1 MMNFERGQSPK
12 DAMNIGAKKI
22 AWGVDEGSYYIN
34 DNEFEL
40 SPRNLPGFLESI
52 KTLSLPND
60 PIYGPQEIRMETFDD
75 GEDEYCTE
83 TRFLHDLA
91 GKVLKYDDVFYQMPT
106 LDEIVAGGFVHLL
119 MNQFE
124 GFIED
129 CEEDYE
135 ASFRELVSKMDNPIE
150 LPEKP
155 RKIAIDIETVDAN
168 HFDTGLFDPG
178 KVGDYSSG
186 YDDSPF

>member
-1 MMNFERGQSPK
+1 MKFERGKSPK

-22 AWGVDEGSYYIN
+22 SLGVDEGSYYIN

-40 SPRNLPGFLESI
+40 SPRNLPGFLESL

-60 PIYGPQEIRMETFDD
+60 PIYGPQEIRMEIFED
-75 GEDEYCTE
+75 GDEEEEYCTE
-83 TRFLHDLA
+83 TMHLHEIA
-91 GKVLKYDDVFYQMPT
+91 GKILKYDGVFYQMPT
-106 LDEIVAGGFVHLL
+106 LDEIVSKGFVHLL

-129 CEEDYE
+129 SEEDYE

-150 LPEKP
+150 LPEEP
-155 RKIAIDIETVDAN
+155 RTILIDIETAGGNRSNFPRFFNDQVSD
-168 HFDTGLFDPG
+168 
-178 KVGDYSSG
+178 
-186 YDDSPF
+186 YDDPPF

>member
-1 MMNFERGQSPK
+1 MDFTRGQSPK

-22 AWGVDEGSYYIN
+22 ALGVDEGSYYIN

-40 SPRNLPGFLESI
+40 SPRNLPGFLESLE
-52 KTLSLPND
+52 TLSLPND

-83 TRFLHDLA
+83 TTFLHEIA

-106 LDEIVAGGFVHLL
+106 LDEIVVGGFVHLL
-119 MNQFE
+119 MNELQ
-124 GFIED
+124 GFIDDGED
-129 CEEDYE
+129 DYE
-135 ASFRELVSKMDNPIE
+135 ASFRKLVSKMDNPIE

-155 RKIAIDIETVDAN
+155 RKIVVDIEAAKDN

-178 KVGDYSSG
+178 KVGPFPSS